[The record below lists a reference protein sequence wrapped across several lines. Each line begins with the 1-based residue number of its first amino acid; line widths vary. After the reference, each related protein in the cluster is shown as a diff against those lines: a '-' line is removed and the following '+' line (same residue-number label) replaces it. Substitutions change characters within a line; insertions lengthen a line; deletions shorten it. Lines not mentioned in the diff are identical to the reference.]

1 MTVAEDNAPVF
12 DAENPGHWKL
22 ELLLSGLSIPADLAE
37 EFELATGVPVT
48 QRLLLEL
55 PRDVLCLA
63 YTHVESTDDA
73 PSPFRCQLIASDE
86 GWRLRRGDLETP
98 VTVRPPIETEL
109 WGRVIRIDDYVI
121 CDLSDREWGA
131 RFRSHYGLR
140 LEHTQSAPRTAD
152 PLLDAIESV
161 SRRRTLRGVH
171 VIAYEDPALPDARM
185 ALVRLAPVF
194 HAIHRNFACA
204 LIFEGYPPDGVGAI
218 ETAYAGGADQLAFHF
233 GGESNRTEEEEQ
245 HMPKIRYDNA
255 LYSAR
260 EVFESG
266 ALQSARFFGAAAAE
280 QALAGE
286 LVPLLETG
294 VVPLLWAGKPWP
306 PRDAGE
312 GSWRAAA
319 ALLREA
325 ALAFEG
331 TKVNLARVK
340 DRALQIPPSELRF
353 FHPKRKAII
362 AGLQGAANTGWG
374 RAAQRNLS
382 ALRRHLRV
390 RGGAPFRG
398 ENE

>member
-1 MTVAEDNAPVF
+1 MSTTDNNAPAF
-12 DAENPGHWKL
+12 DAGNPGHWKL

-37 EFELATGVPVT
+37 EFEMATGVPVT

-63 YTHVESTDDA
+63 YTHVESA
-73 PSPFRCQLIASDE
+73 GEPASPFRVQLVASDE
-86 GWRLRRGDLETP
+86 GWRLRRGELETP
-98 VTVRPPIETEL
+98 VTVRPPIETEM

-121 CDLSDREWGA
+121 CDLSDREWGG

-161 SRRRTLRGVH
+161 ARRRTLRGVH
-171 VIAYEDPALPDARM
+171 VIAYEDPSLPDARM
-185 ALVRLAPVF
+185 PLVRLAPTF

-204 LIFEGYPPDGVGAI
+204 LTFEGYPPDGVAAI

-233 GGESNRTEEEEQ
+233 GGEPWRSEEEKE
-245 HMPKIRYDNA
+245 HLPARRYENA
-255 LYSAR
+255 LHAAR

-266 ALQSARFFGAAAAE
+266 ALKSALFFSASGADVDTANEAKKLLQS
-280 QALAGE
+280 
-286 LVPLLETG
+286 G

-306 PRDAGE
+306 ARDAGE
-312 GSWRAAA
+312 QGWQAAA
-319 ALLREA
+319 ALLREVA
-325 ALAFEG
+325 IGFEG
-331 TKVNLARVK
+331 AKVNLARVK

-353 FHPKRKAII
+353 FHPTQKAIV

-390 RGGAPFRG
+390 RGSGIITG
-398 ENE
+398 EDE